1 LIDNYRFHHFND
13 SMPTPPQNLKQFSS
27 LVQVIKDLRGPQG
40 CPWDL
45 EQTHQSLIPY
55 AIEETFELVEA
66 LENQD
71 DAHICEELGD
81 VLFQVVLH
89 AQLATDRQAF
99 NIENVIETI
108 AAKLIRRHPHVF
120 AQTKVN
126 SIDDIIANW
135 AAIKAEEKKGQP
147 QPLFKALKG
156 LPALM
161 IAEDIGQ
168 KTEKLKFD
176 WSNPLQ
182 VLEQL
187 KAEIAELEIEIK
199 KDSVDNDAI
208 KHEMGDVLFS
218 AAQLARHLKI
228 ESESSLRLANSRF
241 QKRFN
246 FMLEMCNKDQ
256 ETFKNLSTEEKEELW
271 RKAKLKES

>member
-1 LIDNYRFHHFND
+1 
-13 SMPTPPQNLKQFSS
+13 MPTPPQNLKQFSS
-27 LVQVIKDLRGPQG
+27 LVQVIKDLRGPDG

-45 EQTHQSLIPY
+45 EQTHQTLAPY

-66 LENQD
+66 LESQD
-71 DAHICEELGD
+71 NAHICEELGD

-89 AQLATDRQAF
+89 AQLATDRNAF
-99 NIENVIETI
+99 NIEDVIEGIT
-108 AAKLIRRHPHVF
+108 AKLVRRHPHVF

-126 SIDDIIANW
+126 SVDDIIANW
-135 AAIKAEEKKGQP
+135 AAIKAEEKKGKP
-147 QPLFKALKG
+147 QPLFKAPQG

-161 IAEDIGQ
+161 TAEDIGK

-187 KAEIAELEIEIK
+187 KAEIAELEIEMK
-199 KDSVDNDAI
+199 KDSVDNDAL

-228 ESESSLRLANSRF
+228 ESESSLRLTNSRF

-246 FMLEMCNKDQ
+246 FMLELCDQDQ
-256 ETFKNLSTEEKEELW
+256 EKFKNLPSEEKENLW
-271 RKAKLKES
+271 KKAKLKEE

>member
-1 LIDNYRFHHFND
+1 
-13 SMPTPPQNLKQFSS
+13 MPTPPKNLKQFSS
-27 LVQVIKDLRGPQG
+27 LVQVIKDLRGPDG

-45 EQTHQSLIPY
+45 EQTHQTLIPY
-55 AIEETFELVEA
+55 AIEETFELAEA

-71 DAHICEELGD
+71 DSHICEELGD

-89 AQLATDRQAF
+89 AQLASDRQAF
-99 NIENVIETI
+99 NIENVIEGI
-108 AAKLIRRHPHVF
+108 AAKLVRRHPHVF
-120 AQTKVN
+120 SETKVN
-126 SIDDIIANW
+126 SVDDIIANW
-135 AAIKAEEKKGQP
+135 AAIKAEEKKGKP
-147 QPLFKALKG
+147 QPLFRAPQG

-161 IAEDIGQ
+161 TAEDIGK

-187 KAEIAELEIEIK
+187 KAEITELEIEMK
-199 KDSVDNDAI
+199 KTIVSSEAV
-208 KHEMGDVLFS
+208 KHELGDVLFS

-228 ESESSLRLANSRF
+228 ESESSLRQANNRF

-246 FMLEMCNKDQ
+246 FMLDHCNGDQ
-256 ETFKNLSTEEKEELW
+256 EMFKNLSSQEKENLW
-271 RKAKLKES
+271 KKAKLKE